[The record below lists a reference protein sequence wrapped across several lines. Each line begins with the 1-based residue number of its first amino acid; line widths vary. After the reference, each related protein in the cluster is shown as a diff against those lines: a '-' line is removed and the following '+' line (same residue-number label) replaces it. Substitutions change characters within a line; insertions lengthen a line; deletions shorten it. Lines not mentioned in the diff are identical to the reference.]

1 MSQSKEDSIIKIT
14 NGEEEYTPFSVILG
28 RDLIFMDWTVQFGGQ
43 LLGIIVGGLL
53 GFLFGVNV
61 FKSLFSSTEAMP
73 AKAYIVFQIGIGLA
87 VLGLSLFFIYRMG
100 VKINAPRKISG
111 NKINVIKIAF
121 FGLSFIFGMSYL
133 YNNHLSPAVNRIAG
147 IQTPIDNGGTNG
159 ENGGTDEAGTVD
171 FRTTNEYI
179 ILLMIIFLSA
189 AIFAL
194 LYAGIIYSVN
204 NKVKTMPGVA
214 IGSATILLMFYLLS
228 QFSFGQ
234 YLLGAFQDGNY
245 SLILVFLT
253 DLFYYLMVS
262 LVTILVYHTS
272 RRIELSILVL
282 FFGFM
287 FGFGESYNIVIQ
299 IITLKWGFPNLSDN
313 ITTNSDIVARTLQ
326 GLEFAGLF
334 GMIIYPILFYKD
346 TVKFAKGF
354 WRTAKKQGL
363 ALLLFTLVVFIIE
376 LLVQWV
382 SQLLGIFLFLIIFIV
397 LIGLINKIISSRY
410 GKQSYTA
417 LLTAMTQAT
426 LQMSEAIIPGVDK
439 QIRFLQENQKRKQ
452 RLLIALGTWIPL
464 IIYFLV
470 MYITTAITAQTTTG
484 TIVFLVT
491 ALPLSIGFISFAVSF
506 YWVKDPLIK
515 NHFNYPIKAVGFIGG
530 IVYFFYSF
538 YGLVYNESGY
548 YPLIAILFTPLIVLP
563 LITKRKMGTL
573 LLTISGENKPKAL
586 REFIQRKDLDFKK
599 LEDNFYQSPAL
610 LRIWLTLIL
619 TKRGEKVTTVQNLM
633 SMLTSGFPLERATGA
648 LCLLYLNNE
657 ETMERIVRILEN
669 DNDPRVRDA
678 IAYGV
683 RFYQDITEETY
694 KRIID
699 SQHYED
705 DAKVLETLKQTI
717 SILDLRFSGS
727 EEEVGEEEVGLEE
740 I

>member
-1 MSQSKEDSIIKIT
+1 MSQPKEDSKIKIAD
-14 NGEEEYTPFSVILG
+14 GEEEYTPFSVILG

-61 FKSLFSSTEAMP
+61 FKSLFSSTEAIP
-73 AKAYIVFQIGIGLA
+73 AKAYIVFQLGIGLA

-100 VKINAPRKISG
+100 IKINAPRKISG

-121 FGLSFIFGMSYL
+121 FGFSFIFGMSYL

-147 IQTPIDNGGTNG
+147 IQTPIENGGSNG
-159 ENGGTDEAGTVD
+159 ENGGTSEAGTVD

-179 ILLMIIFLSA
+179 ILLMVIFLSA

-194 LYAGIIYSVN
+194 LYAGIIYSIN
-204 NKVKTMPGVA
+204 NKVKTIPGAA

-228 QFSFGQ
+228 QFSFSQ

-262 LVTILVYHTS
+262 LVTILVYHAS

-287 FGFGESYNIVIQ
+287 FGYGESYNIVIQ
-299 IITLKWGFPNLSDN
+299 IITLKWGFPNLTDN

-326 GLEFAGLF
+326 GLELAGLF
-334 GMIIYPILFYKD
+334 GMIIYPIFFYKD

-363 ALLLFTLVVFIIE
+363 ALLLFALVVFIIE

-382 SQLLGIFLFLIIFIV
+382 SQILGIFLFLIVFIV
-397 LIGLINKIISSRY
+397 LIGLINRIISSRY
-410 GKQSYTA
+410 GKQSYRA

-426 LQMSEAIIPGVDK
+426 LQMSEAIIPETDK
-439 QIRFLQENQKRKQ
+439 QIRFLEENQKRRQ
-452 RLLIALGTWIPL
+452 RLLITLGTWIPL
-464 IIYFLV
+464 VIYFLV
-470 MYITTAITAQTTTG
+470 MYVTTAITSQTTTG

-491 ALPLSIGFISFAVSF
+491 ALPLSIGFISF
-506 YWVKDPLIK
+506 
-515 NHFNYPIKAVGFIGG
+515 
-530 IVYFFYSF
+530 
-538 YGLVYNESGY
+538 GLVYNEPGY
-548 YPLIAILFTPLIVLP
+548 YPLIAILFTPLIILP

-586 REFIQRKDLDFKK
+586 RELIQRKDLDFKQ
-599 LEDNFYQSPAL
+599 LEENFFQSPAL
-610 LRIWLTLIL
+610 FRIWLALIL
-619 TKRGEKVTTVQNLM
+619 TKRGEKAKTVQNLM
-633 SMLTSGFPLERATGA
+633 SMLTSGFPLERAASA
-648 LCLLYLNNE
+648 LCLLYLNDE
-657 ETMERIVRILEN
+657 ETMERIVKVLEN

-683 RFYQDITEETY
+683 RFYQDISEETY

-717 SILDLRFSGS
+717 SILDLRFSGT
-727 EEEVGEEEVGLEE
+727 EEEVGEEEVDLEE

>member
-1 MSQSKEDSIIKIT
+1 MSQSKNKVKIAE
-14 NGEEEYTPFSVILG
+14 GEKEYTSFSVILG

-53 GFLFGVNV
+53 GFLFGTNV
-61 FKSLFSSTEAMP
+61 FAELFSSSGSISAS
-73 AKAYIVFQIGIGLA
+73 AYIAFQVGIGLA

-100 VKINAPRKISG
+100 IKINSPRKISG
-111 NKINVIKIAF
+111 DKVNIIKIAF

-133 YNNHLSPAVNRIAG
+133 YNGHLSPAVNKIAG
-147 IQTPIDNGGTNG
+147 IQTPINNGG
-159 ENGGTDEAGTVD
+159 ENGGTSEGGTVD

-194 LYAGIIYSVN
+194 LYAGIVYSIN
-204 NKVKTMPGVA
+204 NKVKTMTGVA
-214 IGSATILLMFYLLS
+214 IGSATILLTFYLLS
-228 QFSFGQ
+228 QFSFSQ

-245 SLILVFLT
+245 SLLLVFLT
-253 DLFYYLMVS
+253 DAFYYIVVS
-262 LVTILVYHTS
+262 LVTILVYHAS
-272 RRIELSILVL
+272 RRIELSILIL
-282 FFGFM
+282 FLGFM
-287 FGFGESYNIVIQ
+287 FGYGESYNIVIQ

-334 GMIIYPILFYKD
+334 GMVIYPILFYRD
-346 TVKFAKGF
+346 TIKFAKEF
-354 WRTAKKQGL
+354 WRTAKFQGL
-363 ALLLFTLVVFIIE
+363 ALLLFVVVVFIIE

-382 SQLLGIFLFLIIFIV
+382 SQLLGIFLFLIVFIV
-397 LIGLINKIISSRY
+397 LIGLINSIISSRY

-426 LQMSEAIIPGVDK
+426 LQMSEAIIPDLDK
-439 QIRFLQENQKRKQ
+439 QIGFLEKKHRRKQ
-452 RLLIALGTWIPL
+452 RLMITLGTIIPL
-464 IIYFLV
+464 IIYFLA

-484 TIVFLVT
+484 TIIFLVL
-491 ALPLSIGFISFAVSF
+491 ALPLSIGMISFAISF
-506 YWVKDPLIK
+506 YLIKDPLIK
-515 NHFNYPIKAVGFIGG
+515 NQYNYPIKAVGLIGG
-530 IVYFFYSF
+530 IVYFLYSL
-538 YGLVYNESGY
+538 YGLVYNEPGY
-548 YPLIAILFTPLIVLP
+548 YPLIAIIFILLIVLP
-563 LITKRKMGTL
+563 LTTKRKMGTL
-573 LLTISGENKPKAL
+573 LLAMSGENKSKAL
-586 REFIQRKDLDFKK
+586 KELLQRKDLDFKL

-610 LRIWLTLIL
+610 LRIWIALIIS
-619 TKRGEKVTTVQNLM
+619 KRGESVKIIQDLI

-648 LCLLYLNNE
+648 LCLLYMNDE
-657 ETMERIVRILEN
+657 ETLERIVKLLEN
-669 DNDPRVRDA
+669 DIDPRVRNA

-683 RFYQDITEETY
+683 RFYEDISEETY

-717 SILDLRFSGS
+717 SILDLRFSG
-727 EEEVGEEEVGLEE
+727 EEEEIGEEEVDLEE

>member
-1 MSQSKEDSIIKIT
+1 MSQPKKDSKIKIAD
-14 NGEEEYTPFSVILG
+14 GEEEYTPFSVILG

-61 FKSLFSSTEAMP
+61 FKSLFSSTEAIP
-73 AKAYIVFQIGIGLA
+73 AKAYIVFQLGIGLA

-100 VKINAPRKISG
+100 IKINAPRKISG

-121 FGLSFIFGMSYL
+121 FGFSFIFGMSYL

-147 IQTPIDNGGTNG
+147 IQTPIENGGSNG
-159 ENGGTDEAGTVD
+159 ENGGTSEAGTVD

-179 ILLMIIFLSA
+179 ILLMVIFLSA

-194 LYAGIIYSVN
+194 LYAGIIYSIN
-204 NKVKTMPGVA
+204 NKVKTIPGAA

-228 QFSFGQ
+228 QASFGQ

-262 LVTILVYHTS
+262 LVTILVYHAS

-287 FGFGESYNIVIQ
+287 FGYGESYNIVIQ
-299 IITLKWGFPNLSDN
+299 IITLKWGFPNLTDN

-326 GLEFAGLF
+326 GLELAGLF
-334 GMIIYPILFYKD
+334 GMIIYPIFFYKD

-363 ALLLFTLVVFIIE
+363 ALLLFALVVFIIE

-382 SQLLGIFLFLIIFIV
+382 SQLLGIFLFLIVFIV
-397 LIGLINKIISSRY
+397 LIGLINRIISSRY
-410 GKQSYTA
+410 GKQSYRA

-426 LQMSEAIIPGVDK
+426 LQMSEAIIPETDK
-439 QIRFLQENQKRKQ
+439 QIRFLEENQKRRQ
-452 RLLIALGTWIPL
+452 RLLITLGTWIPL
-464 IIYFLV
+464 VIYFLV
-470 MYITTAITAQTTTG
+470 MYVTTAITSQTTTG

-506 YWVKDPLIK
+506 YLVKDPLIK
-515 NHFNYPIKAVGFIGG
+515 NHFNYPIKAVGFTGG

-538 YGLVYNESGY
+538 YGLVYNEPGY
-548 YPLIAILFTPLIVLP
+548 YPLIAILFTPLIILP

-586 REFIQRKDLDFKK
+586 RELIQRKDLDFKQ
-599 LEDNFYQSPAL
+599 LEENFFQSPAL
-610 LRIWLTLIL
+610 FRIWLALIL
-619 TKRGEKVTTVQNLM
+619 TKRGEKATTVQNLM
-633 SMLTSGFPLERATGA
+633 SMLTSGFPLERAAGA
-648 LCLLYLNNE
+648 LCLLYLNDE
-657 ETMERIVRILEN
+657 ETMERIVKVLEN

-678 IAYGV
+678 IAHGV
-683 RFYQDITEETY
+683 RFYQDISEETY

-717 SILDLRFSGS
+717 SILDLRFSGT
-727 EEEVGEEEVGLEE
+727 EEEVGEEEVDLEE